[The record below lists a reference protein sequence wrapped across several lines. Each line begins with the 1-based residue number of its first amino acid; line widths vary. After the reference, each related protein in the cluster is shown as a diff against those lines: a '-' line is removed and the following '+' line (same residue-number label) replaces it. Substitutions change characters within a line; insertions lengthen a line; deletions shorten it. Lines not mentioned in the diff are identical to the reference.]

1 MTLRR
6 RVLAYLA
13 LAAVASCALTVGV
26 AVVLVRHRLAGQ
38 RSANL
43 QSQAN
48 VLALAGG
55 APGALRAGEHVYRVG
70 TGKPRRLRPR
80 VAARVLAALPT
91 TGDGEGSLTISG
103 RSLIYAAR
111 QTANGRVVLIRGARL
126 AFAEWRPFL
135 VSLVL
140 AGLGGAALAT
150 LLAWLLARRLT
161 RPIGEL
167 SRATERVAAGD
178 PGVEVPVQ
186 GTDELAG
193 LGRSFNAMSAELTR
207 ARESQRRFLESVS
220 HELKTPLTSI
230 RGYAEAVHDGAVTP
244 AEGGRVVAAEADRLE
259 RLVSDLLDLARLGRE
274 GFAVEHRPV
283 DLAEIRETAIAR
295 HLPRARELGV
305 TLAGGGANGSGAS
318 GNGADGHGADGHGAD
333 GHGADGGNG
342 AWAVG
347 DEGRLLQATSN
358 LIENALRLTP
368 AGGTVTVSARPG
380 EIAVADTGPGLAAED
395 LPHAFERFYLYNRYR
410 SERGVGSGLGL
421 AIVQELTAAMGGGV
435 HAASR
440 PGGGAEFTLTV
451 PVSAAPPA
459 A

>member
-1 MTLRR
+1 VSLRR

-26 AVVLVRHRLAGQ
+26 AVVLVRHRLATQ
-38 RSANL
+38 REGNL
-43 QSQAN
+43 QAQAN

-55 APGALRAGEHVYRVG
+55 APGALRAGEHVYRIS
-70 TGKPRRLRPR
+70 TGKPERVRPR
-80 VAARVLAALPT
+80 LAARVLAALPT
-91 TGDGEGSLTISG
+91 TGNGQGSVTVSG

-111 QTANGRVVLIRGARL
+111 QTVNGRVVLIRGARL

-135 VSLVL
+135 FSLVL

-150 LLAWLLARRLT
+150 LLSWLLARRLT

-167 SRATERVAAGD
+167 SRATERVAAGEPD
-178 PGVEVPVQ
+178 VEVPVQ
-186 GTDELAG
+186 GSDELAG
-193 LGRSFNAMSAELTR
+193 LGQSFNAMSAELGR

-230 RGYAEAVHDGAVTP
+230 RGYAEALSDGAVTP

-274 GFAVEHRPV
+274 GFAVERRPV
-283 DLAEIRETAIAR
+283 DLASITDTAVQR
-295 HLPRARELGV
+295 HRPRARELGV
-305 TLAGGGANGSGAS
+305 TLSAGA
-318 GNGADGHGADGHGAD
+318 GNGDRT
-333 GHGADGGNG
+333 
-342 AWAVG
+342 WAEG

-395 LPHAFERFYLYNRYR
+395 LPHAFDRFYLYDRYR
-410 SERGVGSGLGL
+410 SEREVGSGLGL
-421 AIVQELTAAMGGGV
+421 AIVKELTAAMGGGV
-435 HAASR
+435 HASSR

-451 PVSAAPPA
+451 PVSAPPPA

>member
-70 TGKPRRLRPR
+70 TGKPRRVRPQL
-80 VAARVLAALPT
+80 AATVLAALPT
-91 TGDGEGSLTISG
+91 TGNGEGSLTISG

-135 VSLVL
+135 ISLVL

-193 LGRSFNAMSAELTR
+193 LGRSFNAMAAELTR

-244 AEGGRVVAAEADRLE
+244 AEGGRVLAAEADRLE

-283 DLAEIRETAIAR
+283 DLAAITEAAVAR
-295 HLPRARELGV
+295 HLPRARELGL
-305 TLAGGGANGSGAS
+305 TLAVGGANGDGAS
-318 GNGADGHGADGHGAD
+318 
-333 GHGADGGNG
+333 

-368 AGGTVTVSARPG
+368 AGGTVTVSAHPG

-410 SERGVGSGLGL
+410 SERAVGSGLGL
-421 AIVQELTAAMGGGV
+421 AIVKELTAAMGGGV
-435 HAASR
+435 HAAGR

-451 PVSAAPPA
+451 PASAAPPA
-459 A
+459 ASPVRSRGDRAL